1 MFENKWTIYI
11 KSLRAASGF
20 TLKTAAEMLHVSA
33 PYLHDVEMGNR
44 TPTRKLVS
52 SIIELYNL
60 GDEAQR
66 IIYDAAAEV
75 LGSLPFDVEDFLKS
89 NPDAMQTVINMMSE
103 KKHQL

>member
-11 KSLRAASGF
+11 KSLRAASEY

-33 PYLHDVEMGNR
+33 PYLKDVENGNR
-44 TPTRKLVS
+44 RPTKKLVS
-52 SIIELYNL
+52 SIIDVYGL
-60 GDEAQR
+60 GEEAQR

-75 LGSLPFDVEDFLKS
+75 LDILPYDVEDFLKN
-89 NPDAMQTVINMMSE
+89 NPDAMQAVISMMSE

>member
-11 KSLRAASGF
+11 KSLRAASGY
-20 TLKTAAEMLHVSA
+20 TLKGAADMLHVSA
-33 PYLHDVEMGNR
+33 PYLKDVESGNR
-44 TPTRKLVS
+44 GPTRKLVS

-75 LGSLPFDVEDFLKS
+75 LDILPYDVEDFLKG
-89 NPDAMQTVINMMSE
+89 NPDAMQAVIGMMSE